1 MNKNKTTDLSF
12 PSPVRTISLLL
23 LMLFGIEILIMYALP
38 HLVPIG
44 NAYLENFADASL
56 LTLLFTPALYR
67 LVFKPF
73 QKIATHQKSLTENV
87 LANVVDGVITFDQS
101 LAIRSC
107 NGAAERIFGYGA
119 AGMIGRD
126 LNLILEARGLPE
138 LSGGMA
144 AQRQSRGGTRTSL
157 ECSGRRKDG
166 SPVSLELSL
175 SQVDLAGSW
184 IWLGIIRDICSRK
197 KSEADIKHT
206 LSLLH
211 ATLES
216 TAEGIIVRDLAGK
229 SVISNRKFAEMWH
242 IPPAVL
248 ATHDDKAIRSYVL
261 DQLKDPQGFHAL
273 TEEQRRHPEKEYCDT
288 LSFQDGRVFERIA
301 TPQVI
306 ERCVVGQVICC
317 RDITEQMAL
326 EQQLRHAQ
334 KMEALGTLA
343 SGVAHDFNNIL
354 TVIMGYCNLSAVQL
368 NQGSPLRQN
377 LDQIMSA
384 SERAATLAASLL
396 AYGRKQA
403 IDPKPLE
410 LNGSVLQMDRFL
422 ARLIGEQ
429 IELVTRLCDGELIIL
444 ADSGQFEQVL
454 MNLATNARDAMDHRG
469 CLSIVTGR
477 ISIDQDFI
485 RLHGYGKPGN
495 YAMLSVSDTGTGM
508 DETTREK
515 IFEPFFTTK
524 PQGQGTG
531 LGLSIVYGIV
541 KQHGGYINVYS
552 EPGHGTTFNIYLPL
566 CNEVPAEPEPEN
578 RQMHGGT
585 ETILLAEDDAGVR
598 ELVSSVLS
606 AQGYRVIEAR
616 DGEDALD
623 KFARNQES
631 IELLILDV
639 IMPKKNGKETFLEIG
654 ALKPGT
660 KAIFISGYTADII
673 EKNGLIDR
681 GLHLLSKP
689 LLPNQLLTKVR
700 EVLEAA

>member
-1 MNKNKTTDLSF
+1 MNRVKTTDLSF
-12 PSPVRTISLLL
+12 PSPARTISILLL
-23 LMLFGIEILIMYALP
+23 VLFCIEIVIMYALP
-38 HLVPIG
+38 FLMPMG
-44 NAYLENFADASL
+44 NVYLENFADATL
-56 LTLLFTPALYR
+56 LTLLFSPALYH

-73 QKIATHQKSLTENV
+73 QKIAAQQKSLTENV

-107 NGAAERIFGYGA
+107 NGAAERIFCYGA
-119 AGMIGRD
+119 AEMIGRD
-126 LNLILEARGLPE
+126 LNLILEANSLAE
-138 LSGGMA
+138 LIGTA
-144 AQRQSRGGTRTSL
+144 ATQQQSRGEARTSL

-175 SQVDLAGSW
+175 SQVALAGSW

-197 KSEADIKHT
+197 KGEAEVKHT

-216 TAEGIIVRDLAGK
+216 TTEGIIVRDLIGR
-229 SVISNRKFAEMWH
+229 SVISNRRFAEMWR
-242 IPPAVL
+242 IPPAVI
-248 ATHDDKAIRSYVL
+248 ASQDDKVMRSYVL
-261 DQLKDPQGFHAL
+261 DQLKDPQGFL
-273 TEEQRRHPEKEYCDT
+273 DRTEIQRRNPEQEYCDT
-288 LSFQDGRVFERIA
+288 LTFRDGRVFERVA
-301 TPQVI
+301 APQVI
-306 ERCVVGQVICC
+306 ERGVVGQVISC
-317 RDITEQMAL
+317 RDITEQKNL
-326 EQQLRHAQ
+326 EQQLRQAQ

-368 NQGSPLRQN
+368 DRESPLRQN
-377 LDQIMSA
+377 LNQIMSA
-384 SERAATLAASLL
+384 SERAATLTASLL

-403 IDPKPLE
+403 IDPQPLE
-410 LNGSVLQMDRFL
+410 LNKNVRQMDKFL

-429 IELVTRLCDGELIIL
+429 IELVTKLCDGKITIL

-454 MNLATNARDAMDHRG
+454 MNLATNARDAMERRG

-477 ISIDQDFI
+477 ISIDHDFI

-495 YAMLSVSDTGTGM
+495 YAMLTVSDTGAGM
-508 DETTREK
+508 DEATREK

-541 KQHGGYINVYS
+541 KQHGGYLNVYS

-566 CNEVPAEPEPEN
+566 CSEAQAEAVPEN
-578 RQMHGGT
+578 RQVRRGT
-585 ETILLAEDDAGVR
+585 ETILLVEDDAGVR
-598 ELVSSVLS
+598 ALVTSVLT
-606 AQGYRVIEAR
+606 AHGYRVIEAC
-616 DGEDALD
+616 DGEDALG
-623 KFARNQES
+623 KFTGNRES

-639 IMPKKNGKETFLEIG
+639 IMPKKNGKETFLEIS
-654 ALKPGT
+654 ALNPGI

-689 LLPNQLLTKVR
+689 LLPNQLLAKVR
-700 EVLEAA
+700 EVLETA

>member
-1 MNKNKTTDLSF
+1 MNFDKTSAQSF
-12 PSPVRTISLLL
+12 PPPVRTISTLLL
-23 LMLFGIEILIMYALP
+23 LLFCIEIVIMYALP
-38 HLVPIG
+38 YLVPLK
-44 NAYLENFADASL
+44 NPYLENFADATL
-56 LTLLFTPALYR
+56 LTLLFTPALYH

-73 QKIATHQKSLTENV
+73 QKIAAQQKSLMENV
-87 LANVVDGVITFDQS
+87 LASLVDGVITFDQS

-107 NGAAERIFGYGA
+107 NGAAERIFCYGA
-119 AGMIGRD
+119 GDMIGRD
-126 LNLILEARGLPE
+126 LNLILETSSLAELTGAAAAR
-138 LSGGMA
+138 
-144 AQRQSRGGTRTSL
+144 RKSRAETGTFL

-175 SQVDLAGSW
+175 SQVELGEGW

-197 KSEADIKHT
+197 KGEAEVKQT

-216 TAEGIIVRDLAGK
+216 TAEGIIVRDLIGR
-229 SVISNRKFAEMWH
+229 SVISNRRFAEMWR
-242 IPPAVL
+242 IPPVVL
-248 ATHDDKAIRSYVL
+248 ASRDNKVLHSYVE
-261 DQLKDPQGFHAL
+261 DQLKDPQGFRDL
-273 TEEQRRHPEKEYCDT
+273 TEKQLQRPESDYCDI
-288 LSFQDGRVFERIA
+288 LAFRDGRVFERVV

-306 ERCVVGQVICC
+306 ERGVVGQVICC
-317 RDITEQMAL
+317 RDITEQRNL
-326 EQQLRHAQ
+326 EHQLRQTQ

-368 NQGSPLRQN
+368 DPESPVRLN
-377 LDQIMSA
+377 LNQIMSA
-384 SERAATLAASLL
+384 SERAATLTSSLL

-403 IDPKPLE
+403 IDPQPLE
-410 LNGSVLQMDRFL
+410 LNWSVKQMDQFL
-422 ARLIGEQ
+422 SRLIGEQ
-429 IELVTRLCDGELIIL
+429 IELVTKLCKGKLTIL

-454 MNLATNARDAMDHRG
+454 MNLAANARDAMERGG

-477 ISIDQDFI
+477 ITIDQDFI
-485 RLHGYGKPGN
+485 RLHGYGAPGD
-495 YAMLSVSDTGTGM
+495 YAMLSVSDTGSGM

-541 KQHGGYINVYS
+541 KQHGGYLNVYS
-552 EPGHGTTFNIYLPL
+552 EPGLGTTFNIYFPL
-566 CNEVPAEPEPEN
+566 GREARSKATPETRPM
-578 RQMHGGT
+578 RGGS

-598 ELVSSVLS
+598 ALVTSVLS
-606 AQGYRVIEAR
+606 THGYRVIEAC

-623 KFARNQES
+623 KFTPNRES
-631 IELLILDV
+631 IDLLILDV
-639 IMPKKNGKETFLEIG
+639 IMPKKNGMETLLAIS
-654 ALKPGT
+654 ALQPDVR
-660 KAIFISGYTADII
+660 AIFISGYTAGII

-689 LLPNQLLTKVR
+689 LLPHQLLAKVR
-700 EVLEAA
+700 EVLETG

>member
-1 MNKNKTTDLSF
+1 MNNNKTTNLSF
-12 PSPVRTISLLL
+12 PSPVRTISILLL
-23 LMLFGIEILIMYALP
+23 TLFCLEIVIMYALP
-38 HLVPIG
+38 YLVPIG
-44 NAYLENFADASL
+44 NVYLENFVDATL
-56 LTLLFTPALYR
+56 LTLLFTPALYH

-73 QKIATHQKSLTENV
+73 QKIAAQQKSLTENV
-87 LANVVDGVITFDQS
+87 LASVVDGVITFDQS

-107 NGAAERIFGYGA
+107 NGAAERIFCYGA
-119 AGMIGRD
+119 AEMIGRD
-126 LNLILEARGLPE
+126 LNLILGASGLAE
-138 LSGGMA
+138 LSGVEA
-144 AQRQSRGGTRTSL
+144 AKRQSRGETRTSL

-175 SQVDLAGSW
+175 SQVEMAGSW
-184 IWLGIIRDICSRK
+184 IWLGIFRDICSRK
-197 KSEADIKHT
+197 KSEAEIKQT

-216 TAEGIIVRDLAGK
+216 TAEGIIVRDLTGR
-229 SVISNRKFAEMWH
+229 SVISNRRFAEMWR
-242 IPPAVL
+242 IPPSVL
-248 ATHDDKAIRSYVL
+248 ASHDVKVIRSYVL
-261 DQLKDPQGFHAL
+261 NQLKDPQGFQAL
-273 TEEQRRHPEKEYCDT
+273 TEEQRHNPEKEYSDT
-288 LSFQDGRVFERIA
+288 LAFLDGRVFERIA

-317 RDITEQMAL
+317 RDITEQTNL
-326 EQQLRHAQ
+326 EHQLRHAQ

-368 NQGSPLRQN
+368 DQGSPLRQN
-377 LDQIMSA
+377 LNQIMAA
-384 SERAATLAASLL
+384 SERAATLTGSLL

-403 IDPKPLE
+403 INPQPLE
-410 LNGSVLQMDRFL
+410 LNWSVLQMDRFL
-422 ARLIGEQ
+422 TRLIGEQ
-429 IELVTRLCDGELIIL
+429 IELVTKLCDGKITIL

-454 MNLATNARDAMDHRG
+454 MNLATNARDAMERSG

-477 ISIDQDFI
+477 ITIDQDFI

-495 YAMLSVSDTGTGM
+495 YAMLSVSDTGSGM
-508 DETTREK
+508 DETTRDK

-566 CNEVPAEPEPEN
+566 CSEVQAEPAREK
-578 RQMHGGT
+578 RLLHGGT

-598 ELVSSVLS
+598 ALVSSVLT
-606 AQGYRVIEAR
+606 AQGYRVIEAC

-623 KFARNQES
+623 KFTRNREN

-639 IMPKKNGKETFLEIG
+639 IMPQKNGKETFLEIG

-673 EKNGLIDR
+673 EKNGLIER

-689 LLPNQLLTKVR
+689 LLPNRLLAKVR
-700 EVLEAA
+700 EVLEAD

>member
-1 MNKNKTTDLSF
+1 
-12 PSPVRTISLLL
+12 
-23 LMLFGIEILIMYALP
+23 MLFCIEILIMYALP
-38 HLVPIG
+38 YLVPIG
-44 NAYLENFADASL
+44 NPYLENFADAAL
-56 LTLLFTPALYR
+56 LTLLFTPALYF

-73 QKIATHQKSLTENV
+73 QEIAAQQRSLTENV

-107 NGAAERIFGYGA
+107 NGAAERIFSYGA
-119 AGMIGRD
+119 AEMIGRD
-126 LNLILEARGLPE
+126 LNLILEASGLAE
-138 LSGGMA
+138 LGGGA
-144 AQRQSRGGTRTSL
+144 AAKRQSRGETRTTL

-175 SQVDLAGSW
+175 SQVELAGSW

-197 KSEADIKHT
+197 KSEAQMKQT

-216 TAEGIIVRDLAGK
+216 TAEGIIVRDLTGR
-229 SVISNRKFAEMWH
+229 SVISNRRFAEMWR
-242 IPPAVL
+242 IPPAVI
-248 ATHDDKAIRSYVL
+248 ASHDDKVMRSYVL
-261 DQLKDPQGFHAL
+261 DQLKDPRGFHSL
-273 TEEQRRHPEKEYCDT
+273 TEKQRRNPEGEYCDT
-288 LSFQDGRVFERIA
+288 LSFRDGRVFERIA

-317 RDITEQMAL
+317 RDITEQKNL
-326 EQQLRHAQ
+326 EHQLRHAQ

-368 NQGSPLRQN
+368 DQGSPLRQN
-377 LDQIMSA
+377 LNQIMSA
-384 SERAATLAASLL
+384 SERAATLTGSLL
-396 AYGRKQA
+396 AYGRKQT
-403 IDPKPLE
+403 INPQPLE
-410 LNGSVLQMDRFL
+410 LNRSVLLMDRFL

-429 IELVTRLCDGELIIL
+429 IELVTKLCDGKITIL

-454 MNLATNARDAMDHRG
+454 MNLAANARDAMERSG

-477 ISIDQDFI
+477 ITIDQDFI
-485 RLHGYGKPGN
+485 RLHGYGKPGS

-508 DETTREK
+508 DEATREK

-524 PQGQGTG
+524 AQGKGTG

-541 KQHGGYINVYS
+541 KQHDGYINVYS

-566 CNEVPAEPEPEN
+566 CSEVQAEPERET
-578 RQMHGGT
+578 RQLERGT

-598 ELVSSVLS
+598 ALVSSVLS
-606 AQGYRVIEAR
+606 AHGYRVIEAC

-623 KFARNQES
+623 KFTRNRES

-689 LLPNQLLTKVR
+689 LLPNRLLTKVR
-700 EVLEAA
+700 EVLEAG